1 MAENKKTEA
10 KDIAKPV
17 AKSSAPKPPKKLN
30 PRTAP
35 KVAVPQPEPTAEP
48 IAAPAVEAAAP
59 VAVKPAA
66 KRIRKV
72 DVELEATNAR
82 NKKAMSDALV
92 KVMAVKIAQPLGR
105 AVPPPDLQKSKKAAK
120 AGKPEKAPKLA
131 KPKKIKLVRD
141 SYAMPENE
149 YAAIGTLKKRLA
161 ALGNEF
167 KKSELLRGGVAA
179 LAALNDAE
187 LLAAMGRVHKI
198 KTGRPAK

>member
-17 AKSSAPKPPKKLN
+17 AKSSAPKPPKKLI

-35 KVAVPQPEPTAEP
+35 KVVAPPPEPTAEP

-59 VAVKPAA
+59 VAAKPAA
-66 KRIRKV
+66 KRVRKV

-82 NKKAMSDALV
+82 NKMAMSDALA

-105 AVPPPDLQKSKKAAK
+105 AVPPPDLPKSKHAAK
-120 AGKPEKAPKLA
+120 SAKPEKAQKPA
-131 KPKKIKLVRD
+131 KPKKVKLVRD

-149 YAAIGTLKKRLA
+149 YVVIGALKKRLA

-167 KKSELLRGGVAA
+167 KKSELLRGGIAA

-187 LLAAMGRVHKI
+187 LLVAMGRVHKI